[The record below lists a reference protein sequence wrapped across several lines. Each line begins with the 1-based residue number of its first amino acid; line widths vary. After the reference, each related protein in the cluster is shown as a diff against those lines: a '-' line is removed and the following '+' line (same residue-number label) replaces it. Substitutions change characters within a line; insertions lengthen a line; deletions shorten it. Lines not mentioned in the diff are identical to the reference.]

1 MENGAA
7 RTLGSLDFFAEVPKE
22 RMVAIDHLCNWHYY
36 EKDEVILDPSPC
48 ADALF
53 MVGGDARVVFRVES
67 GEEIK
72 VASVGPYDVV
82 GALSAIDEEP
92 RSAIVIANAR
102 SCIARM
108 PRADFLKIIAA
119 EPSVALRLLKRFGK
133 IIRGLNAKVR
143 DLSLITP
150 EQRLYNELLRLAR
163 PSDGDAPLAVNE
175 MPNHEELAGW
185 ANTTRDV
192 VAFAIG
198 SLARRG
204 IVERKH
210 RTLYIRDPQ
219 ALRELAGFSAAA

>member
-7 RTLGSLDFFAEVPKE
+7 RTLGSLDFFAEVPQE

-92 RSAIVIANAR
+92 RSAISIANAR
-102 SCIARM
+102 SCISRM
-108 PRADFLKIIAA
+108 PPGNFLKITASA
-119 EPSVALRLLKRFGK
+119 PRAPP
-133 IIRGLNAKVR
+133 A
-143 DLSLITP
+143 
-150 EQRLYNELLRLAR
+150 LLR
-163 PSDGDAPLAVNE
+163 
-175 MPNHEELAGW
+175 AG
-185 ANTTRDV
+185 
-192 VAFAIG
+192 
-198 SLARRG
+198 
-204 IVERKH
+204 
-210 RTLYIRDPQ
+210 
-219 ALRELAGFSAAA
+219 

>member
-1 MENGAA
+1 MDQDEAP
-7 RTLGSLDFFAEVPKE
+7 TLGELEFFAEVPKE
-22 RMVAIDHLCNWHYY
+22 RIAAIDRLCTWKYY
-36 EKDEVILDPSPC
+36 EADEVILDLAPND
-48 ADALF
+48 DALF
-53 MVGGDARVVFRVES
+53 MVGGDARVVFQLES

-72 VASVGPYDVV
+72 VANVGPYDVV

-92 RSAIVIANAR
+92 RSAVVIANGR

-108 PRADFLKIIAA
+108 PRTEFRKIVAR
-119 EPSVALRLLKRFGK
+119 EPGVALHLLKRFGK
-133 IIRGLNAKVR
+133 IIRGLNARVR

-150 EQRLYNELLRLAR
+150 EQRLYGELLRLAR
-163 PSDGDAPLAVNE
+163 PNDGDAPFAVAD

-198 SLARRG
+198 ALARRG

-210 RTLYIRDPQ
+210 KTLYIRDPQ
-219 ALRELAGFSAAA
+219 ALRDLAGMAAAA